1 MTDPIWFFILFWLPS
16 YFSDRYHLNLQH
28 LGLPL
33 MVVYCSTSVGS
44 VGGGWLS
51 SFMVKHGWKVAN
63 ARRTTMLIMAL
74 LVVPLAFSAKVD
86 AMWLMIMLLSL
97 AAAAHQGWSAN
108 IYSLPADHFP
118 KEMIASVQGIGG
130 MAGSIGGMLFPL
142 GIGILLDHYRHLNS
156 ITTGYYILFT
166 ICGSAYLTAW
176 CIMQFLIPKPPV
188 TQTEFKSEKSNAPPK
203 TGGRPTMRRVTI

>member
-1 MTDPIWFFILFWLPS
+1 
-16 YFSDRYHLNLQH
+16 
-28 LGLPL
+28 
-33 MVVYCSTSVGS
+33 MVGR
-44 VGGGWLS
+44 
-51 SFMVKHGWKVAN
+51 GWKVAN
-63 ARRTTMLIMAL
+63 ARQTTMLIMAL
-74 LVVPLAFSAKVD
+74 LVVPLAFSAHVE
-86 AMWLMIMLLSL
+86 AMWLMIILLSL

-156 ITTGYYILFT
+156 ISIGYYILFT

-176 CIMQFLIPKPPV
+176 CIMQLLIPKSPV
-188 TQTEFKSEKSNAPPK
+188 TPNDVMSKSITLPPDARNGNIMQRA
-203 TGGRPTMRRVTI
+203 TV